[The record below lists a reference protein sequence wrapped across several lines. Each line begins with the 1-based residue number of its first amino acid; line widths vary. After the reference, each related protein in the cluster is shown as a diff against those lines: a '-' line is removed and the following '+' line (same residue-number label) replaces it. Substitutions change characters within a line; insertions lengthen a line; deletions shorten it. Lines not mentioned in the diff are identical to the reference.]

1 MPGSIKRRPTTEEFG
16 DLKIVTI
23 NVPLL
28 DLKVIDRFIN
38 VLTIT
43 PSRSEYCRIA
53 IKNQIEKDIKI
64 MEKKQDIAKLRGR
77 YDPTKFVY
85 IPNYNGDRAFRILR
99 RLE

>member
-1 MPGSIKRRPTTEEFG
+1 MPRTMKRKPITEEYG
-16 DLKIVTI
+16 DLKIITI

-28 DLKVIDRFIN
+28 DLAVIDRFIN

-43 PSRSEYCRIA
+43 PSRSEYCRVA
-53 IKNQIEKDIKI
+53 IKNQIEKDIEI
-64 MEKKQDIAKLRGR
+64 MKTKQDIAKLRGR
-77 YDPTKFVY
+77 FDPKKFVY

>member
-1 MPGSIKRRPTTEEFG
+1 MGRSIKRSPKTEEFG
-16 DLKIVTI
+16 DLKIITI

-53 IKNQIEKDIKI
+53 IKNQIERDLKVV
-64 MEKKQDIAKLRGR
+64 EKKLDLAKGMGDF
-77 YDPTKFVY
+77 DPKKFIY
-85 IPNYNGDRAFRILR
+85 IPNGDKIYKIVR